1 MCLSA
6 APLVNTTACSHKR
19 GKTDPSMTLA
29 AYITFCLTC
38 VALALAP
45 GPTVTVIVASSLRFG
60 AKAGV
65 AITAGTIVG
74 MFVWLGAA
82 TIGLSAITGSQ
93 SVVFTAL
100 RYAGAAYVIWLGI
113 KLLRSNG
120 SFSSQ
125 MTDKSDFAS
134 LAAQG
139 FAVILSNPKMFVL
152 YGVIIPPLLS
162 GFSSPATGTMLLG
175 GTFVATA
182 TLCDLAY
189 ALAAGRAGAWLM
201 QRSHLRAI
209 EVIAA
214 VFLIGAGLWLAL
226 R

>member
-1 MCLSA
+1 
-6 APLVNTTACSHKR
+6 
-19 GKTDPSMTLA
+19 MTLA
-29 AYITFCLTC
+29 AYFTYCLTC

-45 GPTVTVIVASSLRFG
+45 GPTVTVIIASSLRFG
-60 AKAGV
+60 VKAGA

-74 MFVWLGAA
+74 MFVWLAAA
-82 TIGLSAITGSQ
+82 TIGLSAITGTENL
-93 SVVFTAL
+93 VFTFL
-100 RYAGAAYVIWLGI
+100 RYAGAAYVVWLGI

-120 SFSSQ
+120 SFN
-125 MTDKSDFAS
+125 TGITGKKSDFAS

-162 GFSSPATGTMLLG
+162 GFSGPVTGTLLLG
-175 GTFVATA
+175 GTFVAAA

-201 QRSHLRAI
+201 QRSHLRTI
-209 EVIAA
+209 EIAA
-214 VFLIGAGLWLAL
+214 AAFLIGAGLWLVF